1 MTDNHIETKIK
12 NVSIEDIGTGYYT
25 LRIGEQIDCLQI
37 KTIRKV
43 TNSKKTDNLAGVD
56 YKYIIESTEGKILVV
71 NSWVLW
77 KKIAA
82 VLKEAGKISATLRLQ
97 HTGFE
102 QYSVHI
108 IP

>member
-1 MTDNHIETKIK
+1 MTDEYIETKIK
-12 NVSIEDIGTGYYT
+12 NVSIEDIGSGFYT
-25 LRIGEQIDCLQI
+25 LRIGEEITHLEI
-37 KTIRKV
+37 KAIRKI
-43 TNSKKTDNLAGVD
+43 TNSQKTDNLAGVD

-82 VLKEAGKISATLRLQ
+82 VLKEAGKIRVALRLQ

-102 QYSVHI
+102 QYSVNLL
-108 IP
+108 P